1 MYIFLCTYT
10 HTPWASF
17 HDTVCS
23 TTQFFT
29 CCIVVQCQGLFI
41 YLAGIASNVKAL

>member
-1 MYIFLCTYT
+1 MYVCIYIFLCTYT

-23 TTQFFT
+23 TT
-29 CCIVVQCQGLFI
+29 CCIVFQCQGLFI
-41 YLAGIASNVKAL
+41 YLAGIASNVKEL